1 MGLEASS
8 RKVRGFSRRFQARRY
23 GEYGCRME
31 ERKNTDVGFQLED
44 DKYGEHEV
52 DKQSLR

>member
-1 MGLEASS
+1 MRLEASS

-31 ERKNTDVGFQLED
+31 ERKNTDVDFQLED